1 MIDVKISAD
10 NQDELLLIYLARDL
24 YLSDEKLVE
33 KSSELELVRNIT
45 ENFHSAA
52 TNNDMNAL
60 KRDLLDYKVR
70 LMKLGVKN
78 WELKSLDT
86 STIHNIQKLLY
97 SLLYVAGACTIV
109 RLNKTR
115 LYQDSYSWH
124 QSDGT

>member
-52 TNNDMNAL
+52 TSYISKHTQYAMGNYF
-60 KRDLLDYKVR
+60 KER
-70 LMKLGVKN
+70 
-78 WELKSLDT
+78 
-86 STIHNIQKLLY
+86 Y
-97 SLLYVAGACTIV
+97 SV
-109 RLNKTR
+109 
-115 LYQDSYSWH
+115 H
-124 QSDGT
+124 

>member
-1 MIDVKISAD
+1 MIFKIAKRLIDVKISAD

-24 YLSDEKLVE
+24 YLSDENLVE
-33 KSSELELVRNIT
+33 KSAELELVRNIT

-60 KRDLLDYKVR
+60 KRDLLDYKVG

-86 STIHNIQKLLY
+86 STMHNILKLLY

-109 RLNKTR
+109 RP
-115 LYQDSYSWH
+115 Y
-124 QSDGT
+124 